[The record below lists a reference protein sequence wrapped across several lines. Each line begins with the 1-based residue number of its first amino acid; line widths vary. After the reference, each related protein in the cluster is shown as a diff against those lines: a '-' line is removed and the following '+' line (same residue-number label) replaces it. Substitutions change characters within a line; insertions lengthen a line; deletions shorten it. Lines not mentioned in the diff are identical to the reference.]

1 MPLYE
6 YDCPGCGQSFEK
18 RVSMSAAD
26 APGAC
31 PTCGGTHARRKLSKI
46 AIRGSASGGSS
57 ASTPVVSG
65 SL

>member
-26 APGAC
+26 SPGAC
-31 PTCGGTHARRKLSKI
+31 PTCGGSHPRRKLSKI
-46 AIRGSASGGSS
+46 SVRGAASSGGSTS
-57 ASTPVVSG
+57 APVVSG